1 MIVELFSA
9 SPNFKFSERT
19 FYILWNERQCVA
31 RIEAVVLTQL
41 IPRSHDVTSTV
52 GKQVVLYPLPR
63 PHYFKPRS
71 NQCLYRFKFN
81 NNSITSIYLM
91 CSSLIMRMQQTPQ
104 MTSCCYLYHKRNQVL
119 RNHLKRKALK
129 R

>member
-52 GKQVVLYPLPR
+52 GKQVVLYPLPL
-63 PHYFKPRS
+63 P
-71 NQCLYRFKFN
+71 
-81 NNSITSIYLM
+81 
-91 CSSLIMRMQQTPQ
+91 
-104 MTSCCYLYHKRNQVL
+104 
-119 RNHLKRKALK
+119 ALLQASVESVFIQIQI
-129 R
+129 

>member
-52 GKQVVLYPLPR
+52 GKQVVLYPLPPAR
-63 PHYFKPRS
+63 
-71 NQCLYRFKFN
+71 
-81 NNSITSIYLM
+81 ITS
-91 CSSLIMRMQQTPQ
+91 SLGQISVYTDSNL
-104 MTSCCYLYHKRNQVL
+104 TTT
-119 RNHLKRKALK
+119 ALHQYI
-129 R
+129 